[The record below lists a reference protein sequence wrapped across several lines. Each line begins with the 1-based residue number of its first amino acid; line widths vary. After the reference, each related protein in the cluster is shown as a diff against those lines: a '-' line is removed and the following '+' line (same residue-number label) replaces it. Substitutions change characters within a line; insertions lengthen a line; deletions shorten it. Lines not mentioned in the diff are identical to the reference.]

1 MIQAVIRRLG
11 NQRGSIVIELSVL
24 LPVMLL
30 VLSSAWVSNRT
41 SFASRIVDAAA
52 YASARAASLS
62 RDADTARSRAA
73 TSATDTL
80 ALQDLHCS
88 GLTVDVDVAQFARP
102 VGQPAN
108 VTVTVTCVVN
118 MGDIAMPGMP
128 GSRTV
133 WARYTSPIDQ
143 YRARS

>member
-1 MIQAVIRRLG
+1 MTGYLIRRLG
-11 NQRGSIVIELSVL
+11 DQRGSIVVELALL
-24 LPVMLL
+24 LPVMML
-30 VLSSAWVSNRT
+30 VLSSAWVTNRT
-41 SFASRIVDAAA
+41 SFAARIVDAAA

-62 RDADTARSRAA
+62 RDGDTARTRAT

-88 GLTVDVDVAQFARP
+88 HLTVEVDVSQFTRP
-102 VGQPAN
+102 VGQPAT
-108 VTVTVTCVVN
+108 VTVTVVCVVN
-118 MGDIAMPGMP
+118 MADIAMPGMP
-128 GSRTV
+128 GQRTV